1 MRPKYNYCSLLFRKN
16 HLKRRVICIEAC
28 QNIQTMKKELIIIS
42 LAVLLPAGAAAQQV
56 LTLEDCR
63 TMAIQANKDIEQA
76 RMKVEMAS
84 YDRKIAAA
92 NYYPKVQ
99 AFGTVQYISGD
110 FSLLGEDTMPQLG
123 DAGTRAQA
131 AYRQKMQQMQD
142 MIFSDP
148 ALLAELMGSK
158 MWQTVF
164 MQMQNVDVS
173 NALNAIGS
181 QVDGTIEQVSHP
193 EVSPVIVGVVSVQ
206 QPVFAG
212 GKIIAANRMAAAAE
226 ELAREQYDGSYSEI
240 LVTVDQAY
248 WQVVSLEAKKRLAE
262 NYADLL
268 EQMEHDVEVS
278 IGEGVATEADALK
291 IRVKANEARMMRTRA
306 VNGLTLSKMLLCKQ
320 TGLPLDTDIVLADE
334 SLDAI
339 PLPVDSHDKS
349 MEQILAD
356 RNETRQLELASRIY
370 DEKVAIARADML
382 PTVALTANYIAMVPN
397 LSDGFT
403 RDFGGGR
410 FTGGVV
416 VKVPI
421 FHGTEALQK
430 TRKAQAE
437 ATIYRTKYDDACNLV
452 NLQVS
457 QLRKARGEALDRLAM
472 AESNLSSAEENLRTA
487 TVGFEEGIVDSNTAL
502 AAQTAW
508 LQAHSEYIDA
518 GIELQI
524 NNSNLLRAEGSYISD
539 IDGQ

>member
-1 MRPKYNYCSLLFRKN
+1 MRPKYNYCSLLFLKN
-16 HLKRRVICIEAC
+16 YLKRRIICIVAC

-99 AFGTVQYISGD
+99 AFGAVQYISGD
-110 FSLLGEDTMPQLG
+110 FSLLGEDTMPRLG

-334 SLDAI
+334 ALDAI

-349 MEQILAD
+349 MEQILSD

-437 ATIYRTKYDDACNLV
+437 ATICRTKYDDACNLV

-524 NNSNLLRAEGSYISD
+524 NNSNLLRAEGSYIPD